1 MRLIFLIFMISFVS
15 FSYASINDRSLE
27 LKLHTLN
34 WKTNWSKHS
43 IAYSEL
49 LSGGPKRDG
58 IPPIDK
64 PKFTNINDGAY
75 TVYNN
80 NLDGMKL
87 KGKELIPIVHAD
99 HFWFSWAVF

>member
-58 IPPIDK
+58 
-64 PKFTNINDGAY
+64 
-75 TVYNN
+75 
-80 NLDGMKL
+80 MKL